1 MSSPARA
8 CFPASVVSVCLRL
21 WGACSVCCIADI
33 AGVENMHASY
43 LRRRRWPASHHL
55 AGPLRRSPALAS
67 AARARG
73 AGIAD
78 PKDSAVVRLSGA
90 LLLAE
95 LGARSFAA
103 GVAPLQCS
111 TRLHV
116 DGCRFTRSCCR
127 FLNVRHQEAP
137 IGPTAR
143 WSVWSTPLPLQPRA
157 ICTPRD
163 AQNMYIDVNGY

>member
-116 DGCRFTRSCCR
+116 DGRRFTSSCCR
-127 FLNVRHQEAP
+127 FLNVRHQEAR
-137 IGPTAR
+137 IGLLRAGRCGQHRCRCSPERYA
-143 WSVWSTPLPLQPRA
+143 PLVTRKTCIL
-157 ICTPRD
+157 
-163 AQNMYIDVNGY
+163 M